1 MTSSSPTPSAPAAA
15 PSERPAAVGPDAGAA
30 ATPGSSAPERPSSA
44 APPRPSGD
52 VGTASQASAAASG
65 PAATPAATPVA
76 EPAAPADDW
85 RRRLARWWAEFS
97 LQTKLL
103 AVATLVVSLLMTGIT
118 FFALNGIQQDARMSD
133 TRYARDLGLLLSAN
147 VTPLVAQGNDREL
160 AAVAERFWRSSRSL
174 RYIVF
179 ADADGV
185 IYLGIP
191 MGNGSTGGPG
201 EELLSRRLEL
211 PVELQRRP
219 DNPLVRQH
227 LTPDGQVTDVF
238 VPILVDD
245 RYLGVVALGINPNET
260 LLASAALSRE
270 VTVAVFIS
278 IWVLVI
284 LGSVFNALTITRPV
298 KELLRGVRAIAG
310 GDFAARI
317 ALPVGGELGE
327 LLQGFNTMASQ
338 LEAYKAANIEELRAE
353 QGKQQSL
360 IATMADGAVLLDEEG
375 RLVLANPTARRLFR
389 WEGRKLEGSD
399 LEEELPDR
407 LAMELHGPL
416 SSLVASDRDS
426 ADVRVSLGEPAR
438 TLRIVL
444 QSVRDASGESLKGIA
459 MTIQDLT
466 REVELNA
473 AQSRFI
479 SNVSHELRTPLF
491 NIKSYVETLHDLGD
505 QLSEEETREF
515 LGIANAE
522 TDRLTRLVNDVLD
535 LSRLESDRVWQL
547 EPLEVV
553 PAIEQT
559 LRTYR
564 LNAEDRGVALVLEAD
579 PALPRVLG
587 NWDLLLQVFD
597 NLVGNALKFTKSGG
611 ALMLRVYPWPD
622 SCRLEPGTAPGD
634 SPTCAL
640 TSPLPRLR
648 IEIADTGCGISA
660 ADQERIFERF
670 FRVENAVHTEAG
682 TGLGLSIVRGI
693 LEKHG
698 TRVKMASEP
707 GVGTTFW
714 FDLPLEQSDADEL
727 KLQAERRSYDR
738 DGMKA

>member
-1 MTSSSPTPSAPAAA
+1 MTPSSPATGADPGGPTAAA
-15 PSERPAAVGPDAGAA
+15 GADRAAENPDPSLSWP
-30 ATPGSSAPERPSSA
+30 
-44 APPRPSGD
+44 
-52 VGTASQASAAASG
+52 ASAAAAA
-65 PAATPAATPVA
+65 AATRSSPAWLEA
-76 EPAAPADDW
+76 
-85 RRRLARWWAEFS
+85 LARWWAEFS

-147 VTPLVAQGNDREL
+147 VTPLVAQGDDREL
-160 AAVAERFWRSSRSL
+160 AAVAERFWQSSRSL

-191 MGNGSTGGPG
+191 MGNGG
-201 EELLSRRLEL
+201 EGTAPAGEQLLSRRLEL
-211 PVELQRRP
+211 PPDLQRRP
-219 DNPLVRQH
+219 DNPLIRQH

-238 VPILVDD
+238 VPMVSGD

-260 LLASAALSRE
+260 LLVSSALTRE
-270 VTVAVFIS
+270 VTVAVFVS

-284 LGSVFNALTITRPV
+284 LGSVFNALTIIRPV
-298 KELLRGVRAIAG
+298 KELLRGVRSIAG
-310 GDFAARI
+310 GNFETRI

-327 LLQGFNTMASQ
+327 LLEGFNTMASQ
-338 LEAYKAANIEELRAE
+338 LEVYKAANIEELRAE
-353 QGKQQSL
+353 QVKQQSL
-360 IATMADGAVLLDEEG
+360 IATMADGAVLLDAEG
-375 RLVLANPTARRLFR
+375 RIVLVNPTARRLFR
-389 WEGRKLEGSD
+389 WEARNLEGN
-399 LEEELPDR
+399 EVIGELPDR
-407 LAMELHGPL
+407 LAMELAGAL
-416 SSLVASDRDS
+416 QNLISSEREST
-426 ADVRVSLGEPAR
+426 DVRCSFGEPPR

-444 QSVRDASGESLKGIA
+444 QSVRDASGEVLKGIA

-491 NIKSYVETLHDLGD
+491 NIKSYVETLHDYND
-505 QLSEEETREF
+505 QLSDEMKQEF

-535 LSRLESDRVWQL
+535 LSRLESDRVWEL
-547 EPLEVV
+547 EPLEVG

-564 LNAEDRGVALVLEAD
+564 LNAGEKGVELGFEAD
-579 PALPRVLG
+579 DQLPRVLG

-597 NLVGNALKFTKSGG
+597 NLVGNALKFTPPGG
-611 ALMLRVYPWPD
+611 ALKLRAYPWPD
-622 SCRLEPGTAPGD
+622 QCVIDPDSGPGNNPN
-634 SPTCAL
+634 CAL

-648 IEIADTGCGISA
+648 IEIADSGCGIAA

-670 FRVENAVHTEAG
+670 YRVENAVHTEAG

-698 TRVKMASEP
+698 TQVRMASESD
-707 GVGTTFW
+707 VGTTFW
-714 FDLPLEQSDADEL
+714 FDLPLEHSDSDEL
-727 KLQAERRSYDR
+727 ALQAERRGYDR
-738 DGMKA
+738 AREAEVQPVRS

>member
-1 MTSSSPTPSAPAAA
+1 MADPGGPAAA
-15 PSERPAAVGPDAGAA
+15 GAERSGEN
-30 ATPGSSAPERPSSA
+30 SAQSLSWP
-44 APPRPSGD
+44 
-52 VGTASQASAAASG
+52 ASAAAAT
-65 PAATPAATPVA
+65 AAAKSTPAWLEA
-76 EPAAPADDW
+76 
-85 RRRLARWWAEFS
+85 LARWWAEFS

-118 FFALNGIQQDARMSD
+118 FFSLNSIQQDARISD

-147 VTPLVAQGNDREL
+147 VTPLVAQGDDREL
-160 AAVAERFWRSSRSL
+160 AAVAERFWQSSRSL

-191 MGNGSTGGPG
+191 MGNGG
-201 EELLSRRLEL
+201 EGTPPAGEQLLSRRLEL
-211 PVELQRRP
+211 PADLQRRP
-219 DNPLVRQH
+219 DNPLIRQH

-238 VPILVDD
+238 VPMVSGD

-260 LLASAALSRE
+260 LLVSSALTRE
-270 VTVAVFIS
+270 VTVAVFVS

-284 LGSVFNALTITRPV
+284 LGSVINALTIIRPV
-298 KELLRGVRAIAG
+298 KELLRGVRSIAG
-310 GDFAARI
+310 GNFNTRI

-327 LLQGFNTMASQ
+327 LLEGFNTMASQ
-338 LEAYKAANIEELRAE
+338 LEVYKAANIEELRAE
-353 QGKQQSL
+353 QVKQQSL
-360 IATMADGAVLLDEEG
+360 IATMADGAVLLDAEG
-375 RLVLANPTARRLFR
+375 RIVLVNPTARRLFR
-389 WEGRKLEGSD
+389 WEARNLEGS
-399 LEEELPDR
+399 EVIGVLPDR
-407 LAMELHGPL
+407 LAMELAGAL
-416 SSLVASDRDS
+416 QNLISSEREST
-426 ADVRVSLGEPAR
+426 DVRCSFGEPPR

-444 QSVRDASGESLKGIA
+444 QSVRDASGEVLKGIA

-491 NIKSYVETLHDLGD
+491 NIKSYVETLHDYND
-505 QLSEEETREF
+505 QLSDEQKQEF

-535 LSRLESDRVWQL
+535 LSRLESDRVWEL
-547 EPLEVV
+547 EPFEVG

-564 LNAEDRGVALVLEAD
+564 LNAGEKGVDLGFDAD
-579 PALPRVLG
+579 PQLPRVLG

-597 NLVGNALKFTKSGG
+597 NLVGNALKFTPPGG
-611 ALMLRVYPWPD
+611 ALRLRAYPWPD
-622 SCRLEPGTAPGD
+622 QCVLDPDSRPGD
-634 SPTCAL
+634 NPNCAL

-648 IEIADTGCGISA
+648 IEIADSGCGIAA

-698 TRVKMASEP
+698 TQVRMASES

-714 FDLPLEQSDADEL
+714 FDLPLEHSDSDEL
-727 KLQAERRSYDR
+727 ALQAERRGYDR
-738 DGMKA
+738 AREGELQALMG

>member
-1 MTSSSPTPSAPAAA
+1 MAPSSPSTVADPAGPTAAA
-15 PSERPAAVGPDAGAA
+15 EAGLPAE
-30 ATPGSSAPERPSSA
+30 TSAQSLGWP
-44 APPRPSGD
+44 
-52 VGTASQASAAASG
+52 ASAAAAS
-65 PAATPAATPVA
+65 ASAQSTPAWLEA
-76 EPAAPADDW
+76 
-85 RRRLARWWAEFS
+85 LARWWAEFS

-118 FFALNGIQQDARMSD
+118 FFSLNSIQQDARISD

-147 VTPLVAQGNDREL
+147 VTPLVAQGEDREL
-160 AAVAERFWRSSRSL
+160 AAVAERFWQSSRSL

-191 MGNGSTGGPG
+191 MGNGG
-201 EELLSRRLEL
+201 EGTASAGEQLLSRRLEL
-211 PVELQRRP
+211 PPDLQRRP
-219 DNPLVRQH
+219 DNPLIRQH

-238 VPILVDD
+238 VPMVSGD

-260 LLASAALSRE
+260 LLVSSALTRE
-270 VTVAVFIS
+270 VTVAVFVS

-284 LGSVFNALTITRPV
+284 LGSVINALTIIRPV
-298 KELLRGVRAIAG
+298 KELLRGVRSIAG
-310 GDFAARI
+310 GNFETRI

-327 LLQGFNTMASQ
+327 LLEGFNTMASQ
-338 LEAYKAANIEELRAE
+338 LEVYKAANIEELRAE
-353 QGKQQSL
+353 QVKQQSL
-360 IATMADGAVLLDEEG
+360 IATMADGAVLLDAEG
-375 RLVLANPTARRLFR
+375 RIVLVNPTARRLFR
-389 WEGRKLEGSD
+389 WEARNLEGK
-399 LEEELPDR
+399 EVIGELPDR
-407 LAMELHGPL
+407 LAMELAGAL
-416 SSLVASDRDS
+416 QNLVSSEREST
-426 ADVRVSLGEPAR
+426 DVRCSFGEPSR

-444 QSVRDASGESLKGIA
+444 QSVRDASGEVLKGIA

-491 NIKSYVETLHDLGD
+491 NIKSYVETLHDYND
-505 QLSEEETREF
+505 QLSDELKQEF

-535 LSRLESDRVWQL
+535 LSRLESDRVWEL
-547 EPLEVV
+547 EPLEVG

-564 LNAEDRGVALVLEAD
+564 LNAGEKGVNLGFEAD
-579 PALPRVLG
+579 PQLPRVLG

-597 NLVGNALKFTKSGG
+597 NLVGNALKFTPPGG
-611 ALMLRVYPWPD
+611 ALQLRAYPWPD
-622 SCRLEPGTAPGD
+622 QCVLDPDSGPGTH
-634 SPTCAL
+634 PTCSL

-648 IEIADTGCGISA
+648 IEIADSGCGIAA
-660 ADQERIFERF
+660 ADQQRIFERF
-670 FRVENAVHTEAG
+670 YRVENAVHTEAG

-698 TRVKMASEP
+698 TQARMASES

-714 FDLPLEQSDADEL
+714 FDLPLEHSDSDEL
-727 KLQAERRSYDR
+727 ALKAERRGYDR
-738 DGMKA
+738 AREGEVQTLRS

>member
-1 MTSSSPTPSAPAAA
+1 MLPSSPTTMADPGGPAAA
-15 PSERPAAVGPDAGAA
+15 GAERSGEN
-30 ATPGSSAPERPSSA
+30 SAPSLSWP
-44 APPRPSGD
+44 
-52 VGTASQASAAASG
+52 ASAAAAT
-65 PAATPAATPVA
+65 AAAKSTPAWLEA
-76 EPAAPADDW
+76 
-85 RRRLARWWAEFS
+85 LARWWAEFS

-118 FFALNGIQQDARMSD
+118 FFSLNSIQQDARISD

-147 VTPLVAQGNDREL
+147 VTPLVAQGDDREL
-160 AAVAERFWRSSRSL
+160 AAVAERFWQSSRSL

-191 MGNGSTGGPG
+191 MGNGG
-201 EELLSRRLEL
+201 EGTPPAGEQLLSRRLEL
-211 PVELQRRP
+211 PADLQRRP
-219 DNPLVRQH
+219 DNPLIRQH

-238 VPILVDD
+238 VPMVSGD

-260 LLASAALSRE
+260 LLVSSALTRE
-270 VTVAVFIS
+270 VTVAVFVS

-284 LGSVFNALTITRPV
+284 LGSVINALTIIRPV
-298 KELLRGVRAIAG
+298 KELLRGVRSIAG
-310 GDFAARI
+310 GNFNTRI

-327 LLQGFNTMASQ
+327 LLEGFNTMASQ
-338 LEAYKAANIEELRAE
+338 LEVYKAANIEELRAE
-353 QGKQQSL
+353 QVKQQSL
-360 IATMADGAVLLDEEG
+360 IATMADGAVLLDAEG
-375 RLVLANPTARRLFR
+375 RIVLVNPTARRLFR
-389 WEGRKLEGSD
+389 WEARNLEGN
-399 LEEELPDR
+399 EVIGALPDR
-407 LAMELHGPL
+407 LAMELAGAL
-416 SSLVASDRDS
+416 QNLISSEREST
-426 ADVRVSLGEPAR
+426 DVRCSFGEPPR

-444 QSVRDASGESLKGIA
+444 QSVRDASGEVLKGIA

-491 NIKSYVETLHDLGD
+491 NIKSYVETLHDYND
-505 QLSEEETREF
+505 QLSDEQKQEF

-535 LSRLESDRVWQL
+535 LSRLESDRVWEL
-547 EPLEVV
+547 EPFEVG

-564 LNAEDRGVALVLEAD
+564 LNAGEKGVDLGFDAD
-579 PALPRVLG
+579 PQLPRVLG

-597 NLVGNALKFTKSGG
+597 NLVGNALKFTPPGG
-611 ALMLRVYPWPD
+611 ALRLRAYPWPD
-622 SCRLEPGTAPGD
+622 QCVLDPDSRPGD
-634 SPTCAL
+634 NPNCAL

-648 IEIADTGCGISA
+648 IEIADSGCGIAA

-698 TRVKMASEP
+698 TQVRMASES

-714 FDLPLEQSDADEL
+714 FDLPLEHSDSDEL
-727 KLQAERRSYDR
+727 ALQAERRGYDR
-738 DGMKA
+738 AREGELQALRG

>member
-1 MTSSSPTPSAPAAA
+1 MLPSSPTTMADPGGPAAA
-15 PSERPAAVGPDAGAA
+15 GAELSSEN
-30 ATPGSSAPERPSSA
+30 SAQSLSWP
-44 APPRPSGD
+44 
-52 VGTASQASAAASG
+52 ASAAAAT
-65 PAATPAATPVA
+65 AAAKSTPAWLEA
-76 EPAAPADDW
+76 
-85 RRRLARWWAEFS
+85 LARWWAEFS

-118 FFALNGIQQDARMSD
+118 FFSLNSIQQDARISD

-147 VTPLVAQGNDREL
+147 VTPLVAQGDDREL
-160 AAVAERFWRSSRSL
+160 AAVAERFWQSSRSL

-191 MGNGSTGGPG
+191 MGNGG
-201 EELLSRRLEL
+201 EGTPPAGEQLLSRRLEL
-211 PVELQRRP
+211 PADLQRRP
-219 DNPLVRQH
+219 DNPLIRQH

-238 VPILVDD
+238 VPMVSGD

-260 LLASAALSRE
+260 LLVSSALTRE
-270 VTVAVFIS
+270 VTVAVFVS

-284 LGSVFNALTITRPV
+284 LGSVINALTIIRPV
-298 KELLRGVRAIAG
+298 KELLRGVRSIAG
-310 GDFAARI
+310 GNFNTRI

-327 LLQGFNTMASQ
+327 LLEGFNTMASQ
-338 LEAYKAANIEELRAE
+338 LEVYKAANIEELRAE
-353 QGKQQSL
+353 QVKQQSL
-360 IATMADGAVLLDEEG
+360 IATMADGAVLLDAEG
-375 RLVLANPTARRLFR
+375 RIVLVNPTARRLFR
-389 WEGRKLEGSD
+389 WEARNLEGN
-399 LEEELPDR
+399 EVIGELPDR
-407 LAMELHGPL
+407 LAMELAGAL
-416 SSLVASDRDS
+416 QNLISSEREST
-426 ADVRVSLGEPAR
+426 DVRCSFGEPPR

-444 QSVRDASGESLKGIA
+444 QSVRDASGEVLKGIA

-491 NIKSYVETLHDLGD
+491 NIKSYVETLHDYND
-505 QLSEEETREF
+505 QLSDEQKQEF

-535 LSRLESDRVWQL
+535 LSRLESDRVWEL
-547 EPLEVV
+547 EPFEVG

-564 LNAEDRGVALVLEAD
+564 LNAGEKGVDLGFDAD
-579 PALPRVLG
+579 PQLPRVLG

-597 NLVGNALKFTKSGG
+597 NLVGNALKFTPPGG
-611 ALMLRVYPWPD
+611 ALRLRAYPWPD
-622 SCRLEPGTAPGD
+622 QCVLDPDSRPGD
-634 SPTCAL
+634 NPNCAL

-648 IEIADTGCGISA
+648 IEIADSGCGIAA

-698 TRVKMASEP
+698 TQVRMASES

-714 FDLPLEQSDADEL
+714 FDLPLEHSDSDEL
-727 KLQAERRSYDR
+727 ALQAERRGYDR
-738 DGMKA
+738 AREGELQALRG

>member
-1 MTSSSPTPSAPAAA
+1 MADPGGPAAA
-15 PSERPAAVGPDAGAA
+15 GAERSGEN
-30 ATPGSSAPERPSSA
+30 SAQSLSWP
-44 APPRPSGD
+44 
-52 VGTASQASAAASG
+52 ASAAAAT
-65 PAATPAATPVA
+65 AAAKSTPAWLEA
-76 EPAAPADDW
+76 
-85 RRRLARWWAEFS
+85 LARWWAEFS

-118 FFALNGIQQDARMSD
+118 FFSLNSIQQDARISD

-147 VTPLVAQGNDREL
+147 VTPLVAQGDDREL
-160 AAVAERFWRSSRSL
+160 AAVAERFWQSSRSL

-191 MGNGSTGGPG
+191 MGNGG
-201 EELLSRRLEL
+201 EGTPPAGEQLLSRRLEL
-211 PVELQRRP
+211 PADLQRRP
-219 DNPLVRQH
+219 DNPLIRQH

-238 VPILVDD
+238 VPMVSGD

-260 LLASAALSRE
+260 LLVSSALTRE
-270 VTVAVFIS
+270 VTVAVFVS

-284 LGSVFNALTITRPV
+284 LGSVINALTIIRPV
-298 KELLRGVRAIAG
+298 KELLRGVRSIAG
-310 GDFAARI
+310 GNFNTRI

-327 LLQGFNTMASQ
+327 LLEGFNTMASQ
-338 LEAYKAANIEELRAE
+338 LEVYKAANIEELRAE
-353 QGKQQSL
+353 QVKQQSL
-360 IATMADGAVLLDEEG
+360 IATMADGAVLLDAEG
-375 RLVLANPTARRLFR
+375 RIVLVNPTARRLFR
-389 WEGRKLEGSD
+389 WEARNLEGS
-399 LEEELPDR
+399 EVIGVLPDR
-407 LAMELHGPL
+407 LAMELAGAL
-416 SSLVASDRDS
+416 QNLISSEREST
-426 ADVRVSLGEPAR
+426 DVRCSFGEPPR

-444 QSVRDASGESLKGIA
+444 QSVRDASGEVLKGIA

-491 NIKSYVETLHDLGD
+491 NIKSYVETLHDYND
-505 QLSEEETREF
+505 QLSDEQKQEF

-535 LSRLESDRVWQL
+535 LSRLESDRVWEL
-547 EPLEVV
+547 EPFEVG

-564 LNAEDRGVALVLEAD
+564 LNAGEKGVDLGFDAD
-579 PALPRVLG
+579 PQLPRVLG

-597 NLVGNALKFTKSGG
+597 NLVGNALKFTPPGG
-611 ALMLRVYPWPD
+611 ALRLRAYPWPD
-622 SCRLEPGTAPGD
+622 QCVLDPDSRPGD
-634 SPTCAL
+634 NPNCAL

-648 IEIADTGCGISA
+648 IEIADSGCGIAA

-698 TRVKMASEP
+698 TQVRMASES

-714 FDLPLEQSDADEL
+714 FDLPLEHSDSDEL
-727 KLQAERRSYDR
+727 ALQAERRGYDR
-738 DGMKA
+738 AREGELQALRG

>member
-1 MTSSSPTPSAPAAA
+1 MTTASDM
-15 PSERPAAVGPDAGAA
+15 VGPVPDRG
-30 ATPGSSAPERPSSA
+30 
-44 APPRPSGD
+44 
-52 VGTASQASAAASG
+52 ASG
-65 PAATPAATPVA
+65 RIPR
-76 EPAAPADDW
+76 W
-85 RRRLARWWAEFS
+85 RRALAHWWAEFS

-118 FFALNGIQQDARMSD
+118 FVALNGIQRDARMSD

-147 VTPLVAQGNDREL
+147 VTPLVAEGNDREL
-160 AAVAERFWRSSRSL
+160 ASVADRFWRSSRSL
-174 RYIVF
+174 RYIFF
-179 ADADGV
+179 ADPDGV

-191 MGNGSTGGPG
+191 IGSNNGSS
-201 EELLSRRLEL
+201 ELLLSRRLEL
-211 PVELQRRP
+211 PRDIQNRP

-238 VPILVDD
+238 VPMVSDG
-245 RYLGVVALGINPNET
+245 RYLGVLALGINPNET
-260 LLASAALSRE
+260 LLASAALTRE

-284 LGSVFNALTITRPV
+284 LGSVFNALTITQPV
-298 KELLRGVRAIAG
+298 KELLRGVRQVAG
-310 GDFAARI
+310 GNFEARI

-327 LLQGFNTMASQ
+327 LLQGFNTMAAQ
-338 LEAYKAANIEELRAE
+338 LEVYKASNIEELTAAKV
-353 QGKQQSL
+353 KQESL
-360 IATMADGAVLLDEEG
+360 IATMADGAVLVDAEG
-375 RLVLANPTARRLFR
+375 SIVLANPTARRLFR
-389 WEGRKLEGSD
+389 WEGRNLEGNG
-399 LEEELPDR
+399 LIEELPER
-407 LAMELHGPL
+407 LAMELQSALDSVIGGE
-416 SSLVASDRDS
+416 RDD
-426 ADVRVSLGEPAR
+426 ADVRCSVGEPAR

-444 QSVRDASGESLKGIA
+444 QAVRDASGESLKGMA
-459 MTIQDLT
+459 MTVQDLT

-491 NIKSYVETLHDLGD
+491 NIKSYVETLYDLGD
-505 QLSEEETREF
+505 QLSEEEKQEF

-535 LSRLESDRVWQL
+535 LSRLESERQWQV
-547 EPLEVV
+547 EPIEL
-553 PAIEQT
+553 PAAIEQT

-564 LNAEDRGVALVLEAD
+564 LNAEEKGVGLGFEAD
-579 PALPRVLG
+579 PQLPRVLG

-597 NLVGNALKFTKSGG
+597 NLVGNGLKFTPVGG
-611 ALMLRVYPWPD
+611 QLMLRAYPWPD
-622 SCRLEPGTAPGD
+622 LCDLAQEVPAAESSPSCAI
-634 SPTCAL
+634 

-648 IEIADTGCGISA
+648 VEVSDSGCGISA

-670 FRVENAVHTEAG
+670 YRVENAVHTEAG

-698 TRVKMASEP
+698 SRIQMASET

-714 FDLPLEQSDADEL
+714 FDLPLEHSDNDEL
-727 KLQAERRSYDR
+727 QLLAERRGYDTR
-738 DGMKA
+738 TT

>member
-1 MTSSSPTPSAPAAA
+1 MADPGGPAAA
-15 PSERPAAVGPDAGAA
+15 GAELS
-30 ATPGSSAPERPSSA
+30 GENSAQSLSWP
-44 APPRPSGD
+44 
-52 VGTASQASAAASG
+52 ASAAAAT
-65 PAATPAATPVA
+65 AAAKSTPAWLEA
-76 EPAAPADDW
+76 
-85 RRRLARWWAEFS
+85 LARWWAEFS

-118 FFALNGIQQDARMSD
+118 FFSLNSIQQDARISD

-147 VTPLVAQGNDREL
+147 VTPLVAQGDDREL
-160 AAVAERFWRSSRSL
+160 AAVAERFWQSSRSL

-191 MGNGSTGGPG
+191 MGNGG
-201 EELLSRRLEL
+201 EGTPPAGEQLLSRRLEL
-211 PVELQRRP
+211 PADLQRRP
-219 DNPLVRQH
+219 DNPLIRQH

-238 VPILVDD
+238 VPMVSGD

-260 LLASAALSRE
+260 LLVSSALTRE
-270 VTVAVFIS
+270 VTVAVFVS

-284 LGSVFNALTITRPV
+284 LGSVINALTIIRPV
-298 KELLRGVRAIAG
+298 KELLRGVRSIAG
-310 GDFAARI
+310 GNFNTRI

-327 LLQGFNTMASQ
+327 LLEGFNTMASQ
-338 LEAYKAANIEELRAE
+338 LEVYKAANIEELRAE
-353 QGKQQSL
+353 QVKQQSL
-360 IATMADGAVLLDEEG
+360 IATMADGAVLLDAEG
-375 RLVLANPTARRLFR
+375 RIVLVNPTARRLFR
-389 WEGRKLEGSD
+389 WEARNLEGN
-399 LEEELPDR
+399 EVIGELPDR
-407 LAMELHGPL
+407 LAMELAGAL
-416 SSLVASDRDS
+416 QNLISSEREST
-426 ADVRVSLGEPAR
+426 DVRCSFGEPPR

-444 QSVRDASGESLKGIA
+444 QSVRDASGEVLKGIA

-491 NIKSYVETLHDLGD
+491 NIKSYVETLHDYND
-505 QLSEEETREF
+505 QLSDEQKQEF

-535 LSRLESDRVWQL
+535 LSRLESDRVWEL
-547 EPLEVV
+547 EPFEVG

-564 LNAEDRGVALVLEAD
+564 LNAGEKGVDLGFDAD
-579 PALPRVLG
+579 PQLPRVLG

-597 NLVGNALKFTKSGG
+597 NLVGNALKFTPPGG
-611 ALMLRVYPWPD
+611 ALRLRAYPWPD
-622 SCRLEPGTAPGD
+622 QCVLDPDSRPGD
-634 SPTCAL
+634 NPNCAL

-648 IEIADTGCGISA
+648 IEIADSGCGIAA

-698 TRVKMASEP
+698 TQVRMASES

-714 FDLPLEQSDADEL
+714 FDLPLEHSDSDEL
-727 KLQAERRSYDR
+727 ALQAERRGYDR
-738 DGMKA
+738 AREGELQALKA

>member
-1 MTSSSPTPSAPAAA
+1 MLPSSPTTMADPGGPAAA
-15 PSERPAAVGPDAGAA
+15 GAELS
-30 ATPGSSAPERPSSA
+30 GENSAQSLSWP
-44 APPRPSGD
+44 
-52 VGTASQASAAASG
+52 ASAAAAT
-65 PAATPAATPVA
+65 AAAKSTPAWLEA
-76 EPAAPADDW
+76 
-85 RRRLARWWAEFS
+85 LARWWAEFS

-118 FFALNGIQQDARMSD
+118 FFSLNSIQQDARISD

-147 VTPLVAQGNDREL
+147 VTPLVAQGDDREL
-160 AAVAERFWRSSRSL
+160 AAVAERFWQSSRSL

-191 MGNGSTGGPG
+191 MGNGG
-201 EELLSRRLEL
+201 EGTPPAGEQLLSRRLEL
-211 PVELQRRP
+211 PADLQRRP
-219 DNPLVRQH
+219 DNPLIRQH

-238 VPILVDD
+238 VPMVSGD

-260 LLASAALSRE
+260 LLVSSALTRE
-270 VTVAVFIS
+270 VTVAVFVS

-284 LGSVFNALTITRPV
+284 LGSVINALTIIRPV
-298 KELLRGVRAIAG
+298 KELLRGVRSIAG
-310 GDFAARI
+310 GNFNTRI

-327 LLQGFNTMASQ
+327 LLEGFNTMASQ
-338 LEAYKAANIEELRAE
+338 LEVYKAANIEELRAE
-353 QGKQQSL
+353 QVKQQSL
-360 IATMADGAVLLDEEG
+360 IATMADGAVLLDAEG
-375 RLVLANPTARRLFR
+375 RIVLVNPTARRLFR
-389 WEGRKLEGSD
+389 WEARNLEGN
-399 LEEELPDR
+399 EVIGELPDR
-407 LAMELHGPL
+407 LAMELAGAL
-416 SSLVASDRDS
+416 QNLISSEREST
-426 ADVRVSLGEPAR
+426 DVRCSFGEPPR

-444 QSVRDASGESLKGIA
+444 QSVRDASGEVLKGIA

-491 NIKSYVETLHDLGD
+491 NIKSYVETLHDYND
-505 QLSEEETREF
+505 QLSDEQKQEF

-535 LSRLESDRVWQL
+535 LSRLESDRVWEL
-547 EPLEVV
+547 EPFEVG

-564 LNAEDRGVALVLEAD
+564 LNAGEKGVDLGFDAD
-579 PALPRVLG
+579 PQLPRVLG

-597 NLVGNALKFTKSGG
+597 NLVGNALKFTPPGG
-611 ALMLRVYPWPD
+611 ALRLRAYPWPD
-622 SCRLEPGTAPGD
+622 QCVLDPDSRPGD
-634 SPTCAL
+634 NPNCAL

-648 IEIADTGCGISA
+648 IEIADSGCGIAA

-670 FRVENAVHTEAG
+670 YRVENAVHTEAG

-698 TRVKMASEP
+698 TQVRMASES

-714 FDLPLEQSDADEL
+714 FDLPLEHSDSDEL
-727 KLQAERRSYDR
+727 ALQAERRGYDR
-738 DGMKA
+738 AREGELQALKG

>member
-1 MTSSSPTPSAPAAA
+1 MTTSSDMLSGKAV
-15 PSERPAAVGPDAGAA
+15 RPGEG
-30 ATPGSSAPERPSSA
+30 GQL
-44 APPRPSGD
+44 PR
-52 VGTASQASAAASG
+52 
-65 PAATPAATPVA
+65 
-76 EPAAPADDW
+76 W
-85 RRRLARWWAEFS
+85 RRALAQWWAEFS

-118 FFALNGIQQDARMSD
+118 FVALNGIQRDARMSD

-147 VTPLVAQGNDREL
+147 VTPLVAEGNDREL
-160 AAVAERFWRSSRSL
+160 ASVADRFWRSSRSL
-174 RYIVF
+174 RYIFF
-179 ADADGV
+179 ADPDGV

-191 MGNGSTGGPG
+191 IGSNNGSS
-201 EELLSRRLEL
+201 ELLLSRRLEL
-211 PVELQRRP
+211 PRDIQNRP

-238 VPILVDD
+238 VPMVSEG
-245 RYLGVVALGINPNET
+245 RYLGVLALGINPNET
-260 LLASAALSRE
+260 LLASAALTRE

-284 LGSVFNALTITRPV
+284 LGSVFNALTITQPV
-298 KELLRGVRAIAG
+298 KELLRGVRQIAG
-310 GDFAARI
+310 GNFETRI

-327 LLQGFNTMASQ
+327 LLQGFNTMAAQ
-338 LEAYKAANIEELRAE
+338 LEVYKAANIEELTAA
-353 QGKQQSL
+353 QVKQESL
-360 IATMADGAVLLDEEG
+360 IATMADGAVLLDAG
-375 RLVLANPTARRLFR
+375 GAIVLANPTARRLFR
-389 WEGRKLEGSD
+389 WEGRNLESND
-399 LEEELPDR
+399 LIDELPER
-407 LAMELHGPL
+407 LAMELQSALDNVTSGE
-416 SSLVASDRDS
+416 RDD
-426 ADVRVSLGEPAR
+426 ADVRCSVGEPAR

-444 QSVRDASGESLKGIA
+444 QAVRDASGESLKGIA
-459 MTIQDLT
+459 MTVQDLT

-491 NIKSYVETLHDLGD
+491 NIKSYVETLYDLGD
-505 QLSEEETREF
+505 QLSEEEKKEF

-535 LSRLESDRVWQL
+535 LSRLEAERQWQF
-547 EPLEVV
+547 EPIELA

-564 LNAEDRGVALVLEAD
+564 LNAEEKGVALGFDAD
-579 PALPRVLG
+579 PQLPRVLG

-597 NLVGNALKFTKSGG
+597 NLVGNGLKFTPAGG
-611 ALMLRVYPWPD
+611 QLLLRVYPWPD
-622 SCRLEPGTAPGD
+622 LCDLGPGETGDQTSPSCAI
-634 SPTCAL
+634 

-648 IEIADTGCGISA
+648 VEVADSGCGISA

-670 FRVENAVHTEAG
+670 YRVENAVHTEAG

-698 TRVKMASEP
+698 SRIQMASEA
-707 GVGTTFW
+707 GVGTIFW
-714 FDLPLEQSDADEL
+714 FDLPLEQSDSDEL
-727 KLQAERRSYDR
+727 QLLAERRRYDNSLSSVT
-738 DGMKA
+738 